1 MYGAAGTGKSTF
13 INHVSHVF
21 GDKDKLYIANTNPA
35 VDNLRRKVNAAN
47 ASFMTIA
54 SFLSR
59 NVGADILFIDECS
72 TVSNEDMLAIL
83 EKGSSRLFVLVGGMF
98 QIESIRFGNWFC
110 VSRSHFK
117 GSYVVELTQPYRTS
131 CLELIKTWEK
141 IRTLSPDILEYV
153 TRNDYSARLDNSIF
167 NKAEPDEIILCLNYG
182 GLYGINNINRFLQ
195 SNNPNP
201 PRRWGVHTYKVGDPI
216 LFNEKNKYASI
227 LYNNLKGEIVDISVN
242 DHSISFTL
250 RVYTALSDFDLEGT
264 GIEYVSPGDCETTI
278 IRVEVEDEVDDEDS
292 DTDSDR
298 GIVPFQ
304 VAYAVS
310 IHKAQ
315 GLEYKSVKIVITHD
329 VEDLITHNIFY
340 TAVTR
345 TRERLKIYWS
355 PESENR
361 VLKNMKF
368 QFGKKDYGI
377 LKNKYHDF

>member
-1 MYGAAGTGKSTF
+1 M
-13 INHVSHVF
+13 
-21 GDKDKLYIANTNPA
+21 
-35 VDNLRRKVNAAN
+35 
-47 ASFMTIA
+47 
-54 SFLSR
+54 
-59 NVGADILFIDECS
+59 
-72 TVSNEDMLAIL
+72 
-83 EKGSSRLFVLVGGMF
+83 
-98 QIESIRFGNWFC
+98 
-110 VSRSHFK
+110 
-117 GSYVVELTQPYRTS
+117 ELTQPYRTS

-167 NKAEPDEIILCLNYG
+167 NKTEPDEIILCLNYG

-201 PRRWGVHTYKVGDPI
+201 PIRWGVHTYKVGDPI
-216 LFNEKNKYASI
+216 LFNEKNKYAPI